1 MEYSIF
7 EKINGLAGQNI
18 CLDSLAVFFAEYLGY
33 ILIFILFLFL
43 LKNFKKYR
51 ITVIKALGTA
61 IFARFVIV
69 ELIRFIWYRPRPFI
83 DHNVNLILEHSPTSS
98 FPSGHA
104 TFYFALATIVFLSF
118 KKLYPRQRF
127 LQGIGVFFLIAALTI
142 SIARVYAGLHW
153 PSDILAGAIVGIF
166 SAWFIN
172 NLSK

>member
-1 MEYSIF
+1 MEYLIF
-7 EKINGLAGQNI
+7 EKINGLAGKSI
-18 CLDSLAVFFAEYLGY
+18 CFDSLAVFFAEYLGY

-51 ITVIKALGTA
+51 IMVIKALGTA

-83 DHNVNLILEHSPTSS
+83 DHNVNLILEHPSTSS

-104 TFYFALATIVFLSF
+104 TFYFALAAIVFLSL
-118 KKLYPRQRF
+118 KKISPPQKF
-127 LQGIGVFFLIAALTI
+127 LRGIGIFFLVAALII
-142 SIARVYAGLHW
+142 SFSRVYAGLHW